1 MRQQVQSLDGASKSF
16 AFLGKL
22 SRASKEDTEAPT
34 SVLVLVSAAVRC
46 VSHTRLQIVTFC
58 CATLSRSYMPTAF
71 IVHGQDTQVRRELEK
86 FLEALSFE
94 ILPFHAARS
103 GEAQIDVVLQNVVN
117 GVTLA
122 DIVIVLFTPE
132 EQASFHDPE
141 RGHYVAVDRT
151 GEAMGGWQPRPNV
164 LFETGVAV
172 VSAKEKTIL
181 VKKGSVRSIS
191 DLAGILFVNLDADD
205 AKKVLLRALQ
215 DRVKG
220 LTPPRSV
227 GELPGDFIQIERTR
241 WPYHDELG
249 KLERALSAEK
259 APGSKKTLFEAL
271 AAFVEEEPDP
281 DKWTSPRLITFLWK
295 KVCKDT
301 KDNGSMNA
309 TFWQFMIHGVLAFN
323 DIDVKGNGWSAP
335 EKKLWWDD
343 LQEHVSLTAR
353 GSALLRKLLVQSDV
367 R

>member
-1 MRQQVQSLDGASKSF
+1 
-16 AFLGKL
+16 
-22 SRASKEDTEAPT
+22 
-34 SVLVLVSAAVRC
+34 
-46 VSHTRLQIVTFC
+46 
-58 CATLSRSYMPTAF
+58 MPTAF

-117 GVTLA
+117 GVALA

-164 LFETGVAV
+164 LFETGIAV

-259 APGSKKTLFEAL
+259 APGSKKTLLEAL

-309 TFWQFMIHGVLAFN
+309 TFWQCMIHGVLAFN

-353 GSALLRKLLVQSDV
+353 GSALLRKLLVQSGV